1 MIADRKITP
10 KPKGLNAHEI
20 KYALHKMFSAPD
32 WLAVEELFLPGFD
45 RYVDFW
51 AFRIHVQKG
60 KRPDFKF
67 QYLSIHAI
75 EIKTSIQDFEAE
87 MKTPNKKIGAVEFSN
102 YWSFAAPKGIID
114 PDELVKGIGYIEFR
128 GSKGK
133 FVRNPQITYLQ
144 SPDWELVAA
153 LGRLILKG

>member
-1 MIADRKITP
+1 MIDRKITP
-10 KPKGLNAHEI
+10 KPKGLSAHEN
-20 KYALHKMFSAPD
+20 KYSLHKMFPAAD

-51 AFRIHVQKG
+51 ALRIHVPKG
-60 KRPDFKF
+60 KRTDFKF